1 MTGSDKNYIQQ
12 SNNSSSSRRKN
23 FLEPGGV
30 VNTAASAGSSTSK
43 KILNIDTDSV
53 NENFSPIRPN
63 TKRKRKFKRMA
74 LDPDNAPINMDVIT
88 NEKNKTGTIKRK
100 KVRSRSACESEN
112 KSKIRSGSMDPAT
125 NTSRVR

>member
-23 FLEPGGV
+23 FLEPGSV
-30 VNTAASAGSSTSK
+30 VSNTASGSSTSK

-74 LDPDNAPINMDVIT
+74 LG
-88 NEKNKTGTIKRK
+88 KN
-100 KVRSRSACESEN
+100 C
-112 KSKIRSGSMDPAT
+112 MP
-125 NTSRVR
+125 

>member
-12 SNNSSSSRRKN
+12 ANNASSSRRKN
-23 FLEPGGV
+23 FLEPGSV
-30 VNTAASAGSSTSK
+30 VNTASGSNSASK

-74 LDPDNAPINMDVIT
+74 L
-88 NEKNKTGTIKRK
+88 GK
-100 KVRSRSACESEN
+100 K
-112 KSKIRSGSMDPAT
+112 KHMP
-125 NTSRVR
+125 

>member
-1 MTGSDKNYIQQ
+1 MTGSDKNFIQQ
-12 SNNSSSSRRKN
+12 PNNSSSRRKN
-23 FLEPGGV
+23 FLEPGV
-30 VNTAASAGSSTSK
+30 VNTASAGSSTSK

>member
-1 MTGSDKNYIQQ
+1 MTGSDKNFIQQ
-12 SNNSSSSRRKN
+12 PSNSSSRRKN
-23 FLEPGGV
+23 FLEPGV
-30 VNTAASAGSSTSK
+30 VNTAGSSTSK